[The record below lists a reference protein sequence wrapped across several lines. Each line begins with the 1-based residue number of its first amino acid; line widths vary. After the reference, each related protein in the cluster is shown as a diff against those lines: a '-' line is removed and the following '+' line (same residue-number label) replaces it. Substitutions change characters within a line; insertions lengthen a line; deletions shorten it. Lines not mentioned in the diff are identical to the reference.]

1 VHGCA
6 PRALV
11 GVFEANLRDV
21 SMQIRSAGL
30 IAALLAMSAAC
41 TVTATAPR
49 VVVRPPVVVGEVVVA
64 RPPPPLQVEVVPT
77 PPPAHPELWVWQP
90 GHWRWEHNEYVWRP
104 GHYEKRPSASAY
116 WVRPEWVARN
126 GQWVFQPGHW
136 AYR

>member
-1 VHGCA
+1 
-6 PRALV
+6 
-11 GVFEANLRDV
+11 
-21 SMQIRSAGL
+21 MQIRSACL
-30 IAALLAMSAAC
+30 AAMLVTMSAAC

-49 VVVRPPVVVGEVVVA
+49 VVVQPPLAEVVVA
-64 RPPPPLQVEVVPT
+64 RPPPPVRVEVI
-77 PPPAHPELWVWQP
+77 PAAPGAEWVWQP

-104 GHYEKRPSASAY
+104 GHYEKRPGAAAY

>member
-1 VHGCA
+1 
-6 PRALV
+6 
-11 GVFEANLRDV
+11 
-21 SMQIRSAGL
+21 MQIRSVCV
-30 IAALLAMSAAC
+30 IAVLLAMSAAC

-49 VVVRPPVVVGEVVVA
+49 VVVQPPIAEVVVA
-64 RPPPPLQVEVVPT
+64 RPPPPLQVEVVPVA
-77 PPPAHPELWVWQP
+77 PGPNWIWQP

-104 GHYEKRPSASAY
+104 GHYEKRPAATAY